1 MTTTVADDQFDQ
13 FIEEQVNLPSP
24 PAIAVKILNT
34 VQKNDFSLADL
45 EKIISADPALVG
57 KLLRIANSA
66 MYRLPNEVGNIG
78 RALTILGTNL
88 IKNIALSFVIAGDLR
103 GGENDI
109 FDFDYFWRRSVT
121 AAVAAELLSG
131 LIKHKNDDIF
141 VAGLLQDI
149 GILVLYLTHGKKYSE
164 VLKRCMAD
172 GGTGLRHLEK
182 GLLGYDHQ
190 QVGAKLLATWGLP
203 LAITISTGR
212 HHTPELAPEEFRLS
226 VMVLEVANL
235 LSVICHSTETSE
247 NVVELQTK
255 MQLYFELDSAASLRL
270 LDDVVTKSLEILEI
284 FEIDPGQMK
293 PYSQLLQEANE
304 ELGRLNFSYE
314 QLVLALKEAKEKSE
328 RFAEELR
335 HANQRLEEMAFRDG
349 LTKLYNH
356 RFFQESLQ
364 KEMAR
369 TRRYGHTMS
378 LLMFDIDFFKDVND
392 SYGHP
397 AGDQVLVNLAEA
409 MVTAVRPSD
418 IVARYGGEEFMV
430 ILPETDRIGLRVF
443 AERLRRCAAA
453 VTTNYNG
460 VTIKVTI
467 SAGGVQFAKDDRT
480 TQQELI
486 EAADRGLYFSNKN
499 GRNCVTIITT
509 DEKKS

>member
-1 MTTTVADDQFDQ
+1 MATVPTIDELDR
-13 FIEEQVNLPSP
+13 FIEQQVNLPSP

-34 VQKNDFSLADL
+34 VQNKDFSLADL
-45 EKIISADPALVG
+45 ELIISADPALTG

-78 RALTILGTNL
+78 RALALLGTNL
-88 IKNIALSFVIAGDLR
+88 IKNIALSFVIAGDMR
-103 GGENDI
+103 GEDDDF
-109 FDFDYFWRRSVT
+109 FDFDHFWRRSVT
-121 AAVAAELLSG
+121 AAVAAELLSN

-149 GILVLYLTHGKKYSE
+149 GVLVLYLSHGKKYGE
-164 VLKRCMAD
+164 ILGRCLAD

-203 LAITISTGR
+203 LAITIAAGR
-212 HHTPELAPEEFRLS
+212 HHCPELAPADQRRT

-235 LSVICHSTETSE
+235 LSAICHGRETSD
-247 NVVELQTK
+247 NVLDLQDK
-255 MQLYFELDSAASLRL
+255 MRLYFEQDSATCLRL
-270 LDDVVTKSLEILEI
+270 LDDVAAKSFEILGI
-284 FEIDPGQMK
+284 FEIDPGKMK

-335 HANQRLEEMAFRDG
+335 RANLRLEQMAFRDG
-349 LTKLYNH
+349 LTNLYNH
-356 RFFQESLQ
+356 RFFQESLY

-369 TRRYGHTMS
+369 TKRYGHTMC
-378 LLMFDIDFFKDVND
+378 LLMFDIDYFKDVND
-392 SYGHP
+392 AYGHP
-397 AGDQVLVNLAEA
+397 VGDQVLINLAGA
-409 MVTAVRPSD
+409 IAGAVRPND
-418 IVARYGGEEFMV
+418 IVARYGGEEFAV

-453 VTTNYNG
+453 VTTSNNG
-460 VTIKVTI
+460 ATIKITI
-467 SAGGVQFAKDDRT
+467 SAGGVQFSKDDSIS
-480 TQQELI
+480 QQELI
-486 EAADRGLYFSNKN
+486 ESADRGLYLSKKN
-499 GRNCVTIITT
+499 GRNRVTIITH
-509 DEKKS
+509 DESHS